1 MSVVNGPAL
10 PFRHDRG
17 WVTMTERKR
26 GRSGLRIDSSELEL
40 AREVERLLFPKSS
53 PVCTWNCIGVK
64 NRTAGVLGG
73 DYFDSITLPDS
84 RLALIIG
91 DVTGHGLHASV
102 VMSMLYGFIHH
113 AAFNRIELK
122 KLAAQVNK
130 FLTDFAERSRTFDLY
145 FSTTL
150 FMGIIDPTTLELDY
164 VNAGHVPPLL
174 RRADDIIEFAPTTNP
189 FGYFGTLDIP
199 PASFRLEP
207 GDRLLLYTDGII
219 EAINLA
225 GARFGLGRL
234 KEVLARSGA
243 NHLEFLDRVFASLR
257 TFGAADPP
265 EDDCTLLVVDLHGTS
280 TP

>member
-1 MSVVNGPAL
+1 
-10 PFRHDRG
+10 
-17 WVTMTERKR
+17 MTEKKR
-26 GRSGLRIDSSELEL
+26 GKDRLQIDPFELKL

-73 DYFDSITLPDS
+73 DYFDSIPLPDS

-113 AAFNRIELK
+113 AAFELIEPK
-122 KLAAQVNK
+122 EIAAQVNK
-130 FLTDFAERSRTFDLY
+130 FLTHFAERSRTFDLY

-150 FMGIIDPTTLELDY
+150 FMGIIDPKTLELDY
-164 VNAGHVPPLL
+164 VNAGHVPPLV
-174 RRADDIIEFAPTTNP
+174 RRADNIIELAPTTNP
-189 FGYFGTLDIP
+189 LGYFGTLDFL
-199 PASFRLEP
+199 PASFSLEP

-219 EAINLA
+219 EAVNPS
-225 GARFGLGRL
+225 GDRFGLERL
-234 KEVLARSGA
+234 KEMLARNGSD
-243 NHLEFLDRVFASLR
+243 HLEFLDSVFTSLQ

-265 EDDCTLLVVDLHGTS
+265 DDDCTLLVVDIHGPS
-280 TP
+280 TA